1 MALTKIINGVIND
14 SAITST
20 QIAANTIITDQI
32 QSNDITGTFIANN
45 TLTTRK
51 LLSST
56 NSFQQLTYNTS
67 GVAAYQTNKSTCI
80 NRIIYNY
87 TGGAWGPPSTSEFT
101 WVPGLYYDYT
111 PVRADSLIKWSAN
124 FSVYWND
131 PNSYGIMHQYFYWN
145 NRLRD
150 SWTYGGIY
158 YEHRTHY
165 ERIYPSWGTT
175 SGRIGIQSIYYSG
188 SYYGA
193 YHGTHYWNGAGGNS
207 LISYPQLVIEEFLN
221 N

>member
-20 QIAANTIITDQI
+20 QIAANTIITEQI

-80 NRIIYNY
+80 NRVIYNY
-87 TGGAWGPPSTSEFT
+87 TGGAWAAPSTFD

-111 PVRADSLIKWSAN
+111 PLRADSLIKWSAN
-124 FSVYWND
+124 FSIYWND
-131 PNSYGIMHQYFYWN
+131 SNYGIMHQYFYWN
-145 NRLRD
+145 GRLRD
-150 SWTYGGIY
+150 AWTYGGIY

-175 SGRIGIQSIYYSG
+175 SGRIGIQSSYYSG
-188 SYYGA
+188 SYIGA
-193 YHGTHYWNGAGGNS
+193 YHGTRYWNGAGGNS
-207 LISYPQLVIEEFLN
+207 GISYPQLVIEEFLN